1 MFNKD
6 HNKTIHLSS
15 ISGNTRQKQEIDKL
29 NITDISNTYNA
40 S

>member
-15 ISGNTRQKQEIDKL
+15 ISGNTRHFHSSFFQNKVSYRME
-29 NITDISNTYNA
+29 
-40 S
+40 